1 MDFLSADLE
10 KIEEAESKIGRR
22 ENIPLEKGVV
32 LTDSYLEEHREL
44 FEKYCNYFSAYP
56 DVFLDLIK
64 PENEEISLFF
74 YQRLILRALM
84 RYKEIYLCAC
94 RATSKTFLS
103 ILALFLQC
111 VFMPGTKRFIVS
123 TFKVQAAKVAKEKIL
138 EIYQHWPIL
147 RREIVGGDISEAPGN
162 FGKDYVTLKFRNGS
176 QLDVVGGDGTRGLR
190 RNGGLLDELRDAD
203 EIEINE
209 IVLPLMNVAR
219 RLPDNTVNEKE
230 PNAQQIVMTSAGVK
244 SHFSYDKLIDM
255 FENSIIMPNEAFVI
269 GLDYRIPIAHGL
281 LDRAYV
287 NKLKMSPSFNAES
300 FAREYLSLW
309 SGSSEESW
317 FNYDKM
323 SKYRKLKNPEWMY
336 QKSRVGERGFYLL
349 AMDVG
354 RLGDRSEV
362 CVFRVN
368 PNQDGVY
375 YATLVNIITLGRTPE
390 TRQFSYQARDLKR
403 LIKLY
408 KPKEVIID
416 TNGLGISLADE
427 MLKTHYDLD
436 GSELPPYGFF
446 NNDDYKKIQ
455 PKDAPQ
461 ILYSMKANG
470 PLNSQIHGNA
480 YSRVSGGRIRFLITE
495 QEAKSSLLATKQ
507 GQSMKTE
514 DKIRR
519 LMPHQQTTN
528 LFNQMAN
535 LRMKRTGTGLDIVL
549 EQINARFPKDKY
561 SAFAYGLWR
570 IKELEEENAKKKKNR
585 KGVRKL
591 VFYSEGG

>member
-1 MDFLSADLE
+1 
-10 KIEEAESKIGRR
+10 
-22 ENIPLEKGVV
+22 
-32 LTDSYLEEHREL
+32 
-44 FEKYCNYFSAYP
+44 
-56 DVFLDLIK
+56 
-64 PENEEISLFF
+64 
-74 YQRLILRALM
+74 
-84 RYKEIYLCAC
+84 
-94 RATSKTFLS
+94 
-103 ILALFLQC
+103 
-111 VFMPGTKRFIVS
+111 
-123 TFKVQAAKVAKEKIL
+123 
-138 EIYQHWPIL
+138 
-147 RREIVGGDISEAPGN
+147 
-162 FGKDYVTLKFRNGS
+162 
-176 QLDVVGGDGTRGLR
+176 
-190 RNGGLLDELRDAD
+190 
-203 EIEINE
+203 
-209 IVLPLMNVAR
+209 MNVAR